1 MSNATSVNSVLISK
15 IYKSRNIILDLLKRR
30 GFDTNDY
37 EGFSI
42 NEVHIMNTNK
52 QLDLLLNNPNTKRK
66 VYVSYRHSKKISPGI
81 IHEMVDDLFNVE
93 EMLDKND
100 ELIIITKEKAND
112 TTIKL
117 MKHLYDTEG
126 IFINVYNIENYLF
139 NILDHTLVHPH
150 RVLNEEERLT
160 VFKKYNITKNS
171 EVPEISRFDPVAIAI
186 GLRPNELCEI
196 IRPSTSSIT
205 SLYYRICKA

>member
-1 MSNATSVNSVLISK
+1 MSASTSNSVLVSK
-15 IYKSRNIILDLLKRR
+15 IYKSRNIILDLLKKR

-52 QLDLLLNNPNTKRK
+52 QLDLLLTNPNTDRK
-66 VYVSYRHSKKISPGI
+66 VYVNYRHTKKISPGI

-93 EMLDKND
+93 EILDKND
-100 ELIIITKEKAND
+100 ELIIITKDKAND

-117 MKHLYDTEG
+117 LKHLYDTEG
-126 IFINVYNIENYLF
+126 IFINVYSIDNYLF
-139 NILDHTLVHPH
+139 NILNHTLVHPH
-150 RVLNEEERLT
+150 RVLNKSEEKEIFR
-160 VFKKYNITKNS
+160 KYNLTKRD

-196 IRPSTSSIT
+196 TRPSTSAIT
-205 SLYYRICKA
+205 SMYYRICKA

>member
-1 MSNATSVNSVLISK
+1 MSASTSNSVLVSK
-15 IYKSRNIILDLLKRR
+15 IYKSRNIILDLLKKR

-52 QLDLLLNNPNTKRK
+52 QLDLLLTNPNTDRK
-66 VYVSYRHSKKISPGI
+66 VYVNYRHTKKISPGI

-93 EMLDKND
+93 EILDKND
-100 ELIIITKEKAND
+100 ELIIITKDKAND

-117 MKHLYDTEG
+117 LKHLYDTEG
-126 IFINVYNIENYLF
+126 IFINVYNIDNYLF
-139 NILDHTLVHPH
+139 NILNHTLVHPH
-150 RVLNEEERLT
+150 RVLNKSEEKEIFR
-160 VFKKYNITKNS
+160 KYNLTKRD
-171 EVPEISRFDPVAIAI
+171 EIPEISRFDPVAIAI

-196 IRPSTSSIT
+196 TRPSTSAIT
-205 SLYYRICKA
+205 SMYYRICKA

>member
-1 MSNATSVNSVLISK
+1 MSASSANSVLVSK
-15 IYKSRNIILDLLKRR
+15 IYKSRNIILDLLKKR

-52 QLDLLLNNPNTKRK
+52 QLDLLLVNPNTNRK
-66 VYVSYRHSKKISPGI
+66 VYVNYRHSKKISPGI

-93 EMLDKND
+93 EILDKND
-100 ELIIITKEKAND
+100 ELIIITKDKAND

-117 MKHLYDTEG
+117 LRHLYDTEG
-126 IFINVYNIENYLF
+126 IFINVYNIDNYLF

-150 RVLNEEERLT
+150 RVLNKKEEEGI
-160 VFKKYNITKNS
+160 FKKYNI
-171 EVPEISRFDPVAIAI
+171 ISA
-186 GLRPNELCEI
+186 LLNEC
-196 IRPSTSSIT
+196 T
-205 SLYYRICKA
+205 

>member
-1 MSNATSVNSVLISK
+1 MSASTSNSVLVSK
-15 IYKSRNIILDLLKRR
+15 IYKSRNIILDLLKKR
-30 GFDTNDY
+30 GFNTNDY

-52 QLDLLLNNPNTKRK
+52 QLDLLLTNPNTDRK
-66 VYVSYRHSKKISPGI
+66 VYVNYRHTKKISPSI

-93 EMLDKND
+93 EILDKND
-100 ELIIITKEKAND
+100 ELIIITKDKAND

-117 MKHLYDTEG
+117 LKHLYDTEG
-126 IFINVYNIENYLF
+126 IFINVYNIDNYLF
-139 NILDHTLVHPH
+139 NILNHTLVHPH
-150 RVLNEEERLT
+150 RVLNKSEEKEIFR
-160 VFKKYNITKNS
+160 KYNLTKRD

-196 IRPSTSSIT
+196 TRPSTSAIT
-205 SLYYRICKA
+205 SMYYRICKA

>member
-1 MSNATSVNSVLISK
+1 MSASSANSVLVSK

-30 GFDTNDY
+30 GFNTNDY

-52 QLDLLLNNPNTKRK
+52 QLDLLLTNPDTKKK
-66 VYVSYRHSKKISPGI
+66 VYVNYRHTKKISPGI

-93 EMLDKND
+93 EILDKKD
-100 ELIIITKEKAND
+100 ELIIITKDKAND

-117 MKHLYDTEG
+117 LRHLYDTEG
-126 IFINVYNIENYLF
+126 IFINIYNIDNYLF
-139 NILDHTLVHPH
+139 NILEHTLVHPH
-150 RVLNEEERLT
+150 RVLNKKEEQEILKT
-160 VFKKYNITKNS
+160 YNITKGD
-171 EVPEISRFDPVAIAI
+171 EIPEISRFDPVSIAI

-196 IRPSTSSIT
+196 TRPSTSSIT
-205 SLYYRICKA
+205 SMYYRICKA

>member
-1 MSNATSVNSVLISK
+1 MSASSANSVLVSK
-15 IYKSRNIILDLLKRR
+15 IYKSRNIILDLLKKR
-30 GFDTNDY
+30 GFNTNDY

-52 QLDLLLNNPNTKRK
+52 QLDLLLTNPTTKKK
-66 VYVSYRHSKKISPGI
+66 VYVNYRHSKKISPGI

-93 EMLDKND
+93 EILDKND
-100 ELIIITKEKAND
+100 ELIIITKDKAND

-117 MKHLYDTEG
+117 LRHLYDTEG
-126 IFINVYNIENYLF
+126 IFINVYNIDNFLF
-139 NILDHTLVHPH
+139 NILEHTLVHPH
-150 RVLNEEERLT
+150 RVLNKKEKQE
-160 VFKKYNITKNS
+160 VFKKYNISNGL
-171 EVPEISRFDPVAIAI
+171 EIPEISRFDPVALAI

-205 SLYYRICKA
+205 SMYYRICKA

>member
-1 MSNATSVNSVLISK
+1 MSASSANSVLVSK
-15 IYKSRNIILDLLKRR
+15 IYKSRNIILDLLKKR

-52 QLDLLLNNPNTKRK
+52 QLDLLLTNPKTKRK
-66 VYVSYRHSKKISPGI
+66 VYVNYRHGKKISPGI

-93 EMLDKND
+93 EILDKED
-100 ELIIITKEKAND
+100 ELIIITKDKAND
-112 TTIKL
+112 TTKKL
-117 MKHLYDTEG
+117 LKHLYDTEG
-126 IFINVYNIENYLF
+126 IFINVYSIDNYLF

-150 RVLNEEERLT
+150 RVLDETEKNA
-160 VFKKYNITKNS
+160 VYKKYNITKNS
-171 EVPEISRFDPVAIAI
+171 EIPEISRFDPVAIAI
-186 GLRPNELCEI
+186 GLRPNQVCEI

-205 SLYYRICKA
+205 SMYYRICKA

>member
-1 MSNATSVNSVLISK
+1 MSASTSNSVLVSK
-15 IYKSRNIILDLLKRR
+15 IYKSRNIILDLLKKR

-52 QLDLLLNNPNTKRK
+52 QLDLLLTNPNTDRK
-66 VYVSYRHSKKISPGI
+66 VYVNYRHTKKISPCI

-93 EMLDKND
+93 EILDKND
-100 ELIIITKEKAND
+100 ELIIITKDKAND

-117 MKHLYDTEG
+117 LKHLYDTEG
-126 IFINVYNIENYLF
+126 IFINVYNIDNYLF
-139 NILDHTLVHPH
+139 NILNHTLVHPH
-150 RVLNEEERLT
+150 RVLNKSEEKEIFR
-160 VFKKYNITKNS
+160 KYNLTKRD
-171 EVPEISRFDPVAIAI
+171 EIPEISRFDPVAIAI

-196 IRPSTSSIT
+196 TRPSTSAIT
-205 SLYYRICKA
+205 SMYYRICKA

>member
-1 MSNATSVNSVLISK
+1 MSASSANSVLVSK
-15 IYKSRNIILDLLKRR
+15 IYKSRNIILDLLKKR

-52 QLDLLLNNPNTKRK
+52 QLDLLLTNPNTDRK
-66 VYVSYRHSKKISPGI
+66 VYVNYRHTKKISPGI

-93 EMLDKND
+93 EILDKND
-100 ELIIITKEKAND
+100 ELIIITKDKAND

-117 MKHLYDTEG
+117 LKHLYDTEG
-126 IFINVYNIENYLF
+126 IFINVYNIDNYLF
-139 NILDHTLVHPH
+139 NILNHTLVHPH
-150 RVLNEEERLT
+150 RVLNKSEEKEIFR
-160 VFKKYNITKNS
+160 KYNLTKRD
-171 EVPEISRFDPVAIAI
+171 EIPEISRFDPVAIAI

-196 IRPSTSSIT
+196 TRPSTSAIT
-205 SLYYRICKA
+205 SMYYRICKA

>member
-93 EMLDKND
+93 EMLDK
-100 ELIIITKEKAND
+100 K
-112 TTIKL
+112 
-117 MKHLYDTEG
+117 
-126 IFINVYNIENYLF
+126 
-139 NILDHTLVHPH
+139 
-150 RVLNEEERLT
+150 
-160 VFKKYNITKNS
+160 
-171 EVPEISRFDPVAIAI
+171 
-186 GLRPNELCEI
+186 
-196 IRPSTSSIT
+196 
-205 SLYYRICKA
+205 

>member
-1 MSNATSVNSVLISK
+1 MSASTSNSVLVSK
-15 IYKSRNIILDLLKRR
+15 IYKSRNIILDLLKKR

-52 QLDLLLNNPNTKRK
+52 QLDLLLTNPNTDRK
-66 VYVSYRHSKKISPGI
+66 VYVNYRHTKKISPGI

-93 EMLDKND
+93 EILDKND
-100 ELIIITKEKAND
+100 ELIIITKDKAND

-117 MKHLYDTEG
+117 LKHLYDTEG
-126 IFINVYNIENYLF
+126 IFINVYNIDNYLF
-139 NILDHTLVHPH
+139 NILKHTLVHPH
-150 RVLNEEERLT
+150 RVLNKSEEKEIFR
-160 VFKKYNITKNS
+160 KYNLTKRD
-171 EVPEISRFDPVAIAI
+171 EIPEISRFDPVAIAI

-196 IRPSTSSIT
+196 TRPSTSAIT
-205 SLYYRICKA
+205 SMYYRICKA

>member
-1 MSNATSVNSVLISK
+1 MSASTSNSVLVSK
-15 IYKSRNIILDLLKRR
+15 IYKSRNIILDLLKKR
-30 GFDTNDY
+30 GFNTNDY

-52 QLDLLLNNPNTKRK
+52 QLDLLLTNPNTDRK
-66 VYVSYRHSKKISPGI
+66 VYVNYRHTKKISPGI

-93 EMLDKND
+93 EILDKND
-100 ELIIITKEKAND
+100 ELIIITKDKAND

-117 MKHLYDTEG
+117 LKHLYDTEG
-126 IFINVYNIENYLF
+126 IFINVYNIDNYLF
-139 NILDHTLVHPH
+139 NILNHTLVHPH
-150 RVLNEEERLT
+150 RVLNKSEEKEIFR
-160 VFKKYNITKNS
+160 KYNLTKRD

-196 IRPSTSSIT
+196 TRPSTSAIT
-205 SLYYRICKA
+205 SMYYRICKA

>member
-1 MSNATSVNSVLISK
+1 MSASSANSVLVSK
-15 IYKSRNIILDLLKRR
+15 IYKSRNIILDLLKKR

-52 QLDLLLNNPNTKRK
+52 QLDLLLTNPKTKRI
-66 VYVSYRHSKKISPGI
+66 VYVNYRHGKKISPGI

-93 EMLDKND
+93 EILDKED
-100 ELIIITKEKAND
+100 ELIIITKDKAND
-112 TTIKL
+112 TTKKL
-117 MKHLYDTEG
+117 LKHLYDTEG
-126 IFINVYNIENYLF
+126 IFINVYSIDNYLF

-150 RVLNEEERLT
+150 RVLDETEKSA
-160 VFKKYNITKNS
+160 VYKKYNITKNS
-171 EVPEISRFDPVAIAI
+171 EIPEISRFDPVAIAI
-186 GLRPNELCEI
+186 GLRPNQVCEI

-205 SLYYRICKA
+205 SMYYRICKA

>member
-1 MSNATSVNSVLISK
+1 MSASSANSVLVSK
-15 IYKSRNIILDLLKRR
+15 IYKSRNIILDLLKQR
-30 GFDTNDY
+30 GFNTNDY

-52 QLDLLLNNPNTKRK
+52 QLDLLLTNPTTKKK
-66 VYVSYRHSKKISPGI
+66 VYVNYRQSKKISPGI

-93 EMLDKND
+93 EILDKND
-100 ELIIITKEKAND
+100 ELIIITKDKAND

-117 MKHLYDTEG
+117 LRHLYDTEG
-126 IFINVYNIENYLF
+126 IFINVYNIDNFLF
-139 NILDHTLVHPH
+139 NILEHTLVHPH
-150 RVLNEEERLT
+150 RVLNKMEKQE
-160 VFKKYNITKNS
+160 VFKKYNITNGL
-171 EVPEISRFDPVAIAI
+171 EIPEISRFDPVSLAI

-205 SLYYRICKA
+205 SMYYRICKA